1 MAIFLL
7 YNLQLYNI
15 LPPFFVDFLKI
26 ILHLKG
32 ILSK

>member
-7 YNLQLYNI
+7 YNFQRYNLL
-15 LPPFFVDFLKI
+15 LPIFVDFLKI
-26 ILHLKG
+26 LLHLKG